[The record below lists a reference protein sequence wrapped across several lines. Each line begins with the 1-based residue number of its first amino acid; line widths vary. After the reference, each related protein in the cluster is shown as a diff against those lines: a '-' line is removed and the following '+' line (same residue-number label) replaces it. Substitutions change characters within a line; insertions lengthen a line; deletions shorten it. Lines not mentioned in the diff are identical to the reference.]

1 MHSRLRGLE
10 QPTTRPV
17 PAELFL
23 KGAGASPASAVLA
36 QLPCGLGGAGKAPP
50 AQISR
55 GRPGATVAICILTVS
70 GQSLRLVRLK

>member
-50 AQISR
+50 AQIS
-55 GRPGATVAICILTVS
+55 
-70 GQSLRLVRLK
+70 